1 MGNLLL
7 KVLMVE
13 YAVIALV
20 YAWQGNW
27 AKMTYFIGAVI
38 ISIGVLWMR

>member
-7 KVLMVE
+7 KVLMLE
-13 YAVIALV
+13 YGIIALV
-20 YAWQGNW
+20 YAWQGNY

-38 ISIGVLWMR
+38 ISAGVLWMK